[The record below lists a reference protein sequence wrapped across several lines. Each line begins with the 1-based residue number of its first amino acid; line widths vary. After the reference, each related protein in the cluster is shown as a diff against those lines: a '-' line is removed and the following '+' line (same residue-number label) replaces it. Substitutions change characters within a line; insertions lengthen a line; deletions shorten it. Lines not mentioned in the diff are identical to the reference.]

1 MGYRRW
7 DGRTKARIVIEGLQS
22 NGQLAQVCN
31 KYQISQGQ
39 YYGWQKELETKAFS
53 VFEGQGQTKRETS
66 IKEENLKL
74 RRIIGDLT
82 IELKKS
88 ELELEGL
95 SQ

>member
-1 MGYRRW
+1 MGYRKW
-7 DGRTKARIVIEGLQS
+7 DAKTKARIVIEGLQS
-22 NGQLAQVCN
+22 NGELAQVCN

-39 YYGWQKELETKAFS
+39 YYGWQKELEGKAYS
-53 VFEGQGQTKRETS
+53 VFETNKQTKRETQL
-66 IKEENLKL
+66 KEENLKL
-74 RRIIGDLT
+74 RWIIGDLT